1 MLCDKKRMQVCRSVM
16 DGSEDG
22 GLACSSRD
30 VENVVGAIAAEFKI
44 IVVDITSHS
53 ITASVCGAHWALES
67 WVKNVLL
74 GDADWLKSFR
84 VKHLH
89 CRRVGLAAQRH
100 RTCPS
105 G

>member
-1 MLCDKKRMQVCRSVM
+1 M

-67 WVKNVLL
+67 WVKNVLSSTL
-74 GDADWLKSFR
+74 WVVRLSALFSANSR
-84 VKHLH
+84 IT
-89 CRRVGLAAQRH
+89 AMA
-100 RTCPS
+100 T
-105 G
+105 